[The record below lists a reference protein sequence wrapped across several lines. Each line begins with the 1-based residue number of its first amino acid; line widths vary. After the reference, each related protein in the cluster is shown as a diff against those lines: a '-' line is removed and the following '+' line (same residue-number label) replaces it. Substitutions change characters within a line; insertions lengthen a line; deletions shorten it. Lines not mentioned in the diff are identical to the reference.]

1 VSFRIYE
8 QVKCITAPG
17 DNALWFMYEPVLM
30 SKRSFNKL
38 NKQQQ
43 DVLLKAGKKSE
54 EYFNT
59 ESKKLDQ
66 EMVETFKKNNV
77 EVVTLTPEEYDAWI
91 KIAEA
96 SSYKQFASEV
106 SDGKKLIDAAL
117 AVK

>member
-1 VSFRIYE
+1 M
-8 QVKCITAPG
+8 KCITAPG

-43 DVLLKAGKKSE
+43 EALIKAGKKSE
-54 EYFNT
+54 EYFNGAT
-59 ESKKLDQ
+59 KKLDTDMA
-66 EMVETFKKNNV
+66 EIFKKNNV
-77 EVVTLTPEEYDAWI
+77 EVVTLTPAEYDAWI
-91 KIAEA
+91 KVAQE

-106 SDGKKLIDAAL
+106 SDGKKLIDQAL